1 MQPDKRDCLLM
12 SAIVYYVD
20 KHHRI
25 CCMTTNFDCIFSVS
39 STAYDSASV
48 IGNLIKD
55 LKSGEPSKLLDTIR
69 SLERVYQQK
78 YVSVE
83 RVLETF

>member
-1 MQPDKRDCLLM
+1 MIM
-12 SAIVYYVD
+12 FD

-25 CCMTTNFDCIFSVS
+25 CCMTTNFDFIFSAS
-39 STAYDSASV
+39 STAYDSPSV